1 MKIWIN
7 GIIRDMT
14 PEEIGYLEKMDS
26 LVVEKEDDPYNIID
40 ILTGEEDA
48 DKNN

>member
-14 PEEIGYLEKMDS
+14 QEEEALYFQENQPDHNDS
-26 LVVEKEDDPYNIID
+26 DEILNILI
-40 ILTGEEDA
+40 GEEE
-48 DKNN
+48 

>member
-14 PEEIGYLEKMDS
+14 QEEEALYFQNQENQPDH
-26 LVVEKEDDPYNIID
+26 EDFEELLNILI
-40 ILTGEEDA
+40 GEEE
-48 DKNN
+48 

>member
-14 PEEIGYLEKMDS
+14 EEEEAEYIAEH
-26 LVVEKEDDPYNIID
+26 EHQTEPDDPDGILN
-40 ILTGEEDA
+40 ILTGVSE
-48 DKNN
+48 